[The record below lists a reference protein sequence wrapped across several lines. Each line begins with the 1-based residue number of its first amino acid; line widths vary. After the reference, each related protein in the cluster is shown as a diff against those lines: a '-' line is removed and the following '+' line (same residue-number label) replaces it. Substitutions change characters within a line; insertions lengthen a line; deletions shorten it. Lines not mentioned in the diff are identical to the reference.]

1 MARRKD
7 DGLTT
12 RQRQSQQIMRQKAA
26 MKKRQALMRK
36 LRIGMLVAAVAVGI
50 AGSVWGWKAGV
61 IGKVVASTSDAFYA
75 MTARAG
81 FSVQAMYLE
90 GRNRTPM
97 NEIDAALGVKKGSPI
112 LRLSLDEA
120 RTNLEKIE
128 SVRFAAVE
136 RALPSAVYV
145 RIVEREP
152 VAMWQHQGK
161 MALVDDNGVVMN
173 GLDVEPYKNLPLI
186 VGDDAPGHVA
196 ELMDILQQAPDLAK
210 RFSAAIRMG
219 GRRWNIRLAGNIEV
233 KLPEEEPAQA
243 WKRLAE
249 MQAKEQ
255 LLDRDVKVIDLR
267 VQDRLF
273 IKLSPDTQPQKAG
286 NAKET

>member
-7 DGLTT
+7 DGLTA

-26 MKKRQALMRK
+26 MKKRQAFMRK
-36 LRIGMLVAAVAVGI
+36 LRIGLLVAGVVVAL
-50 AGSVWGWKAGV
+50 AGSAWGWKVGV
-61 IGKVVASTSDAFYA
+61 VGRVVTAASDAFYN

-97 NEIDAALGVKKGSPI
+97 SEIDAALGIKKGAPI

-120 RTNLEKIE
+120 RANLEKIE

-136 RALPSAVYV
+136 RALPGALYV

-186 VGDDAPGHVA
+186 VGDDAPNHVA
-196 ELMDILQQAPDLAK
+196 ELMDILAQAPELAK
-210 RFSAAIRMG
+210 RFSSAIRMG
-219 GRRWNIRLAGNIEV
+219 GRRWNIRLAGNVEI
-233 KLPEEEPAQA
+233 KLPEEAPAQA

-249 MQAKEQ
+249 LQTKEQ

-267 VQDRLF
+267 VEDRLF
-273 IKLSPDTQPQKAG
+273 IKLAPDVQPQKAG
-286 NAKET
+286 NARET